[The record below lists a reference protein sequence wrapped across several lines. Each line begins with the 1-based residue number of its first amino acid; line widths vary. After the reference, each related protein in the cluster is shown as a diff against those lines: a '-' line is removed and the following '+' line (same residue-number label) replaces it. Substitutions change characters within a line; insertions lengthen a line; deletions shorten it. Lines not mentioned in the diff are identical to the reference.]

1 MFWKYYILFFFS
13 TDRSHRWPAIN
24 SFLLLYSKE
33 ECRSSFIVLP
43 NFPIFEMLFKII
55 FYYIFR
61 IIIIYFRVSSD
72 IICFFFQAYY
82 SIINSKSEKVIQL
95 EEYKRDPV
103 ARNMMLSLL
112 IQIGDSITLASPSFK
127 TKRDRDFPFIATSKW

>member
-1 MFWKYYILFFFS
+1 MAS
-13 TDRSHRWPAIN
+13 DGN

-72 IICFFFQAYY
+72 IICFFFEAYY

-95 EEYKRDPV
+95 EEYKRDLV

-127 TKRDRDFPFIATSKW
+127 TKRDRDFYCYFKVVK